1 MTRIPERKNVK
12 QIYKWDLTA
21 LIDGD
26 AQWETVFGKV
36 KEEAKRLSS
45 FKGAL
50 SDDGKLLEFFRER
63 DAAMQTLLRLY
74 LYAHMSNHT
83 DTRADKYYFDEP
95 FGKNCALVMGSER
108 YGISREWYD
117 GTYQMIA
124 IPMEGSCDSLN
135 VGVAATVLAYEAV
148 KKNKFIPQHLKP

>member
-50 SDDGKLLEFFRER
+50 SDDGKLRIEKEDGSQQEFACG
-63 DAAMQTLLRLY
+63 DVKLL
-74 LYAHMSNHT
+74 
-83 DTRADKYYFDEP
+83 P
-95 FGKNCALVMGSER
+95 G
-108 YGISREWYD
+108 
-117 GTYQMIA
+117 
-124 IPMEGSCDSLN
+124 MENG
-135 VGVAATVLAYEAV
+135 A
-148 KKNKFIPQHLKP
+148 